1 MNTSLPPV
9 AATIPCMAEI
19 DTTVAPMTIAEFQD
33 LIRERYHATDA
44 ARGVAPTFLWFAEE
58 FGELAEALA
67 KQARGD
73 GDPDNLAEEFAD
85 VLAWLATL
93 ANVTDV
99 DLTKAIHRKYIAD
112 GGPGGTK

>member
-67 KQARGD
+67 
-73 GDPDNLAEEFAD
+73 
-85 VLAWLATL
+85 WLATL